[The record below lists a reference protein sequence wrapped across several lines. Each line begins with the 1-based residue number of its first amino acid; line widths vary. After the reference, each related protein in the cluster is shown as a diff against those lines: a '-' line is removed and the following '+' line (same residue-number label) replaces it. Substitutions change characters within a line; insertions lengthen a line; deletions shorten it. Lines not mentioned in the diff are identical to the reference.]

1 MQKGM
6 IFEVFQTQKG
16 EQMDNNTNT
25 FSVKTLLI
33 LAGSYVSFGIG
44 AGFATGAELLQ
55 FWAPHGSNAIFGLII
70 SAALILLCIA
80 VVSRD
85 CRKYKLVNMEMMYKH
100 YCGKYIGAAIQWF
113 NTLTFF
119 LMVGS
124 MIAGGASSL
133 NQAFG
138 LPIFAGTVI
147 MLATVLATALMG
159 MKRLTDIL
167 GNIAPIIIISV
178 IIICIFSYMNGTVDF
193 SAGDQLIREK
203 SGLSMSGSLIFSAVL
218 NFTYVV
224 LNMSAYSANVSTR
237 ADHQKELVWGNVLGQ
252 FITVLS
258 QTFIF
263 IAFILNATLVAGTDI
278 PLLMLAQRLGTAF
291 YAFYGI
297 IVVLA
302 TYTTATGM
310 AWVAASNIQHED
322 SKWYKPVVAAVCI
335 GAFIFSNF
343 GSFGVLMNLV
353 MKMVSYLGVAFSICV
368 IVSKIYR
375 AVKEP
380 KETSAE

>member
-1 MQKGM
+1 MGVDAFDRQIQGRKPQA
-6 IFEVFQTQKG
+6 EVVEPG
-16 EQMDNNTNT
+16 
-25 FSVKTLLI
+25 
-33 LAGSYVSFGIG
+33 Y
-44 AGFATGAELLQ
+44 
-55 FWAPHGSNAIFGLII
+55 
-70 SAALILLCIA
+70 
-80 VVSRD
+80 
-85 CRKYKLVNMEMMYKH
+85 KYNLSDIH
-100 YCGKYIGAAIQWF
+100 AAI
-113 NTLTFF
+113 
-119 LMVGS
+119 
-124 MIAGGASSL
+124 
-133 NQAFG
+133 
-138 LPIFAGTVI
+138 
-147 MLATVLATALMG
+147 
-159 MKRLTDIL
+159 
-167 GNIAPIIIISV
+167 
-178 IIICIFSYMNGTVDF
+178 
-193 SAGDQLIREK
+193 
-203 SGLSMSGSLIFSAVL
+203 AVL

-380 KETSAE
+380 KETEAE

>member
-1 MQKGM
+1 MDEKKN
-6 IFEVFQTQKG
+6 TQ
-16 EQMDNNTNT
+16 
-25 FSVKTLLI
+25 FSVKTMLI

-55 FWAPHGSNAIFGLII
+55 FWAAHGIAAILGLII

-100 YCGKYIGAAIQWF
+100 YCGKYIGTGIQWF

-133 NQAFG
+133 HQAFNI
-138 LPIFAGTVI
+138 PVSVGTLI
-147 MLATVLATALMG
+147 MLAAVLGTSLLG
-159 MKRLTDIL
+159 MKKLTDIL
-167 GNIAPIIIISV
+167 GNIAPIIILSV
-178 IIICIFSYMNGTVDF
+178 LVICIYSYMHGTDGF
-193 SAGDQLIREK
+193 AAGNELIKAK
-203 SGLSMSGSLIFSAVL
+203 SGLTMSSSLIFSAIL

-237 ADHQKELVWGNVLGQ
+237 ADHQKELVFGNVLGQ
-252 FITVLS
+252 TITVLS
-258 QTFIF
+258 QVFIF
-263 IAFILNATLVAGTDI
+263 IAFILNASIVAGADI
-278 PLLMLAQRLGTAF
+278 PLLMLAQRLGNVF

-310 AWVAASNIQHED
+310 AWVAASNIQLES
-322 SKWYKPVVAAVCI
+322 SKWYKVVVAVICI

-343 GSFGVLMNLV
+343 GSFGVLMNFV
-353 MKMVSYLGVAFSICV
+353 MKFVSYLGIVFSVCV

-375 AVKEP
+375 AVKES
-380 KETSAE
+380 KEKA